1 MKGKRTKKI
10 TLSISALAVVT
21 AIITVVALLV
31 NTQNQK
37 AKLLADPEIQKS
49 MEYEQVQEGDE
60 KVPNTD
66 YVQFDAF
73 FLRDLDGDGYAE
85 QVRGMCRDINKT
97 DTLYMNLNVLTNGK
111 LVDGKITI
119 KTSNMNLST
128 AIVED
133 NVIKQNYIS
142 NNTTEIALKDIN
154 NGTQKLIYGTV
165 NASNFGNDTNKYSQ
179 VNSVVLTGKH
189 IADDGTE
196 TQISK
201 TVDFNVDWYGSVT
214 ASISNYTGTQN
225 IEEITDENKENI
237 TLNFSVTTWIWYPGD
252 YEIWLDNK
260 RNNR

>member
-1 MKGKRTKKI
+1 
-10 TLSISALAVVT
+10 
-21 AIITVVALLV
+21 
-31 NTQNQK
+31 
-37 AKLLADPEIQKS
+37 
-49 MEYEQVQEGDE
+49 
-60 KVPNTD
+60 
-66 YVQFDAF
+66 
-73 FLRDLDGDGYAE
+73 
-85 QVRGMCRDINKT
+85 
-97 DTLYMNLNVLTNGK
+97 
-111 LVDGKITI
+111 
-119 KTSNMNLST
+119 MNLST

-201 TVDFNVDWYGSVT
+201 KVDFNVDWYGSVT

-237 TLNFSVTTWIWYPGD
+237 TLNFSVTTRETTDDLI
-252 YEIWLDNK
+252 LK
-260 RNNR
+260 KQF

>member
-1 MKGKRTKKI
+1 M
-10 TLSISALAVVT
+10 
-21 AIITVVALLV
+21 
-31 NTQNQK
+31 
-37 AKLLADPEIQKS
+37 
-49 MEYEQVQEGDE
+49 
-60 KVPNTD
+60 
-66 YVQFDAF
+66 
-73 FLRDLDGDGYAE
+73 RDLDGDGYAE

-201 TVDFNVDWYGSVT
+201 
-214 ASISNYTGTQN
+214 
-225 IEEITDENKENI
+225 K
-237 TLNFSVTTWIWYPGD
+237 
-252 YEIWLDNK
+252 
-260 RNNR
+260 